1 MAMLT
6 LPFASQMNFLDPK
19 LTSDGQPYGPT
30 RFKEIVKECFI
41 ISKNCATSYTD
52 LMNITP
58 VEKNYMLEFIAE
70 EMKNAEQTIK
80 RNREQLSRGD

>member
-1 MAMLT
+1 M
-6 LPFASQMNFLDPK
+6 
-19 LTSDGQPYGPT
+19 TSDGQPYGPV

-58 VEKNYMLEFIAE
+58 IEKNYMLEFIAE
-70 EMKNAEQTIK
+70 ELKNTEAAIQK
-80 RNREQLSRGD
+80 NRERLNRGE